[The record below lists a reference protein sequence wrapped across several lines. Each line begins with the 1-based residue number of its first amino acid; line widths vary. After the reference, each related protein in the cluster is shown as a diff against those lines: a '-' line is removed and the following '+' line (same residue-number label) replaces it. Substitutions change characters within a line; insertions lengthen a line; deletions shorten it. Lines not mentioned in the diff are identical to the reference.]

1 MERYESYKDSG
12 VAWIGQVPSHWIHSR
27 IKFCLSRSVAGI
39 WGDDEKGNKDD
50 IVCFRVA
57 DFDYSKG
64 CLTFDK
70 LTIRN
75 VSAAQLLNRLLHDG
89 DLLIEKSGGGD
100 VTPVG
105 RVVRFNYNDKAICS
119 NFIHS
124 ISVKEGYSS
133 NYLYYYF
140 YGMYANKVN
149 LLYFN
154 QTTGIQN
161 LKVGEYLSQK
171 IYLPTLVEQ
180 QAIATYLD
188 KRCSE
193 IDKAIA
199 TQQKRIALLQELKQ
213 SIITQAVTRGTHPD
227 VPLKNSGVEWIGKVP
242 EHWEVRRLKSICQ
255 SKKYAIKTG
264 PFGTQ
269 LKGQDLYPE
278 GDIRVY
284 NQRNVIDDNFNE
296 CGFYVTHKKASDLKS
311 FYTQPNDLL
320 ITSRGTIGKC
330 SILPDNVP
338 MGILH
343 PCLIAVRID
352 QKICTIEWAKL
363 FIGESNC
370 FAANIFLNSNAT
382 TIDVIYTDT
391 LKNVIITIPPVF
403 EQKKIIAYIDQHIK
417 KLDSIIK
424 KANKRIEYLQE
435 LRQSVIT
442 EAITGKIKVC

>member
-12 VAWIGQVPSHWIHSR
+12 VAWIGKVPSHWIHFR

-75 VSAAQLLNRLLHDG
+75 VSAAQLVNRLLHDG

-180 QAIATYLD
+180 QAIAAYLD

-213 SIITQAVTRGTHPD
+213 SIITRAVTQGIHPD
-227 VPLKNSGVEWIGKVP
+227 VPLKESGVEWIGKVP
-242 EHWEVRRLKSICQ
+242 EHWEVMKTSLLYTNIGSGTTPSTSKQEYYEDDGFCWLQTGDLNDGYITDT
-255 SKKYAIKTG
+255 SKKISKVAVKDYKLR
-264 PFGTQ
+264 F
-269 LKGQDLYPE
+269 YPV
-278 GDIRVY
+278 GSI
-284 NQRNVIDDNFNE
+284 VIAMY
-296 CGFYVTHKKASDLKS
+296 GA
-311 FYTQPNDLL
+311 
-320 ITSRGTIGKC
+320 TIGKIGLLKIPTSTNQAC
-330 SILPDNVP
+330 CVLPYSNKMNEMYAFYV
-338 MGILH
+338 
-343 PCLIAVRID
+343 CQIAKSQMLLEAVGGG
-352 QKICTIEWAKL
+352 QP
-363 FIGESNC
+363 
-370 FAANIFLNSNAT
+370 NISQD
-382 TIDVIYTDT
+382 I
-391 LKNVIITIPPVF
+391 
-403 EQKKIIAYIDQHIK
+403 IK
-417 KLDSIIK
+417 KLKLPVPPLCEQQAIAVYLDGRCSEID
-424 KANKRIEYLQE
+424 KAIATQQKRIALLQE
-435 LRQSVIT
+435 LRQSVIK

>member
-12 VAWIGQVPSHWIHSR
+12 VAWIGKVPSHWIHFR

-213 SIITQAVTRGTHPD
+213 SIITRAVTQGIHPD
-227 VPLKNSGVEWIGKVP
+227 VPLKESGVEWIGKVP
-242 EHWEVRRLKSICQ
+242 EHWEVMKTSLLYTNIGSGTTPSTSKQEYYEDDGFCWLQTGDLNDGYITDT
-255 SKKYAIKTG
+255 SKKISKVAVKDYKLR
-264 PFGTQ
+264 F
-269 LKGQDLYPE
+269 YPV
-278 GDIRVY
+278 GSI
-284 NQRNVIDDNFNE
+284 VIAMY
-296 CGFYVTHKKASDLKS
+296 GA
-311 FYTQPNDLL
+311 
-320 ITSRGTIGKC
+320 TIGKIGLLKIPTSTNQAC
-330 SILPDNVP
+330 CVLPYSNKMNEMYAFYV
-338 MGILH
+338 
-343 PCLIAVRID
+343 CQIAKSQMLLEAVGGG
-352 QKICTIEWAKL
+352 QP
-363 FIGESNC
+363 
-370 FAANIFLNSNAT
+370 NISQD
-382 TIDVIYTDT
+382 I
-391 LKNVIITIPPVF
+391 
-403 EQKKIIAYIDQHIK
+403 IK
-417 KLDSIIK
+417 KLKLPVPPLCEQQTIAVYLDGRCSEID
-424 KANKRIEYLQE
+424 KAIATQQKRIALLQE
-435 LRQSVIT
+435 LRQSVIK

>member
-12 VAWIGQVPSHWIHSR
+12 VAWIGQVPSHWNHFR

-64 CLTFDK
+64 CLIFDK

-75 VSAAQLLNRLLHDG
+75 VSAAQLQNRLLHDG

-100 VTPVG
+100 ATPVG

-180 QAIATYLD
+180 QAIAAYLD

-213 SIITQAVTRGTHPD
+213 SIITRAVTQGIHPD
-227 VPLKNSGVEWIGKVP
+227 VPLKESGVEWIGKVP
-242 EHWEVRRLKSICQ
+242 EHWEVMKTSLLYTNIGSGTTPSTSKQEYYEDDGFCWLQTGDLNDGYITDT
-255 SKKYAIKTG
+255 SKKISKVAVKDYKLR
-264 PFGTQ
+264 F
-269 LKGQDLYPE
+269 YPV
-278 GDIRVY
+278 GSI
-284 NQRNVIDDNFNE
+284 VIAMY
-296 CGFYVTHKKASDLKS
+296 GA
-311 FYTQPNDLL
+311 
-320 ITSRGTIGKC
+320 TIGKIGLLKIPTSTNQAC
-330 SILPDNVP
+330 CVLPYSNKMNEMYAFYV
-338 MGILH
+338 
-343 PCLIAVRID
+343 CQIAKSQMLLEAVGGG
-352 QKICTIEWAKL
+352 QP
-363 FIGESNC
+363 
-370 FAANIFLNSNAT
+370 NISQD
-382 TIDVIYTDT
+382 I
-391 LKNVIITIPPVF
+391 
-403 EQKKIIAYIDQHIK
+403 IK
-417 KLDSIIK
+417 KLKLPVPPLCEQQAIAVYLDGRCSEIH
-424 KANKRIEYLQE
+424 KAIATQQKQIALLQE
-435 LRQSVIT
+435 LRQSVIK

>member
-12 VAWIGQVPSHWIHSR
+12 VAWIGQVPSHWNHFR

-64 CLTFDK
+64 CLIFDK

-75 VSAAQLLNRLLHDG
+75 VSAAQLQNRLLHDG

-100 VTPVG
+100 ATPVG

-180 QAIATYLD
+180 QAIAAYLD

-213 SIITQAVTRGTHPD
+213 SIITRAVTQGIHPD
-227 VPLKNSGVEWIGKVP
+227 VPLKESGVEWIGKVP
-242 EHWEVRRLKSICQ
+242 EHWEVMKTSLLYTNIGSGTTPSTSKQEYYEDDGFCWLQTGDLNDGYITDT
-255 SKKYAIKTG
+255 SKKISKVAVKDYKLR
-264 PFGTQ
+264 F
-269 LKGQDLYPE
+269 YPV
-278 GDIRVY
+278 GSI
-284 NQRNVIDDNFNE
+284 VIAMY
-296 CGFYVTHKKASDLKS
+296 GA
-311 FYTQPNDLL
+311 
-320 ITSRGTIGKC
+320 TIGKIGLLKIPTSTNQAC
-330 SILPDNVP
+330 CVLPYSNKMNEMYAFYV
-338 MGILH
+338 
-343 PCLIAVRID
+343 CQIAKSQMLLEAVGGG
-352 QKICTIEWAKL
+352 QP
-363 FIGESNC
+363 
-370 FAANIFLNSNAT
+370 NISQD
-382 TIDVIYTDT
+382 I
-391 LKNVIITIPPVF
+391 
-403 EQKKIIAYIDQHIK
+403 IK
-417 KLDSIIK
+417 KLKLPVPPLCEQQAIAVYLDGRCSEID
-424 KANKRIEYLQE
+424 KAIATQQKRIALLQE
-435 LRQSVIT
+435 LRQSVIK

>member
-12 VAWIGQVPSHWIHSR
+12 VAWIGKVPSYWIHFR

-180 QAIATYLD
+180 QAIAAYLD

-213 SIITQAVTRGTHPD
+213 SIITRAVTQGIHPD
-227 VPLKNSGVEWIGKVP
+227 VPLKESGVEWIGKVP
-242 EHWEVRRLKSICQ
+242 EHWEVMKTSLLYTNIGSGTTPSTSKQEYYEDDGFCWLQTGDLNDGYITDT
-255 SKKYAIKTG
+255 SKKISKVAVKDYKLR
-264 PFGTQ
+264 F
-269 LKGQDLYPE
+269 YPV
-278 GDIRVY
+278 GSI
-284 NQRNVIDDNFNE
+284 VIAMY
-296 CGFYVTHKKASDLKS
+296 GA
-311 FYTQPNDLL
+311 
-320 ITSRGTIGKC
+320 TIGKIGLLKIPTSTNQAC
-330 SILPDNVP
+330 CVLPYSNKMNEMYAFYV
-338 MGILH
+338 
-343 PCLIAVRID
+343 CQIAKSQMLLEAVGGG
-352 QKICTIEWAKL
+352 QP
-363 FIGESNC
+363 
-370 FAANIFLNSNAT
+370 NISQD
-382 TIDVIYTDT
+382 I
-391 LKNVIITIPPVF
+391 
-403 EQKKIIAYIDQHIK
+403 IK
-417 KLDSIIK
+417 KLKLPVPPLCEQQAIAVYLDGRCSEID
-424 KANKRIEYLQE
+424 KAIATQQKRIALLQE
-435 LRQSVIT
+435 LRQSVIK

>member
-12 VAWIGQVPSHWIHSR
+12 VAWIGKVPSHWIHFR

-180 QAIATYLD
+180 QAIAAYLD

-213 SIITQAVTRGTHPD
+213 SIITRAVTQGIHPD
-227 VPLKNSGVEWIGKVP
+227 VPLKESGVEWIGKVP
-242 EHWEVRRLKSICQ
+242 EHWEVMKTSLLYTNIGSGTTPSTSKQEYYGDDGFCWLQTGDLNDGYITDT
-255 SKKYAIKTG
+255 SKKISKVAVKDYKLR
-264 PFGTQ
+264 F
-269 LKGQDLYPE
+269 YPV
-278 GDIRVY
+278 GSI
-284 NQRNVIDDNFNE
+284 VIAMY
-296 CGFYVTHKKASDLKS
+296 GA
-311 FYTQPNDLL
+311 
-320 ITSRGTIGKC
+320 TIGKIGLLKIPTSTNQAC
-330 SILPDNVP
+330 CVLPYSNKMNEMYAFYV
-338 MGILH
+338 
-343 PCLIAVRID
+343 CQIAKSQMLLEAVGGG
-352 QKICTIEWAKL
+352 QP
-363 FIGESNC
+363 
-370 FAANIFLNSNAT
+370 NISQD
-382 TIDVIYTDT
+382 I
-391 LKNVIITIPPVF
+391 
-403 EQKKIIAYIDQHIK
+403 IK
-417 KLDSIIK
+417 KLKLPVPPLCEQQAIAVYLDGRCSEID
-424 KANKRIEYLQE
+424 KAIATQQKRIALLQE
-435 LRQSVIT
+435 LRKSVIK

>member
-12 VAWIGQVPSHWIHSR
+12 VAWIGQVPSHWNHFR
-27 IKFCLSRSVAGI
+27 IKFCLSRSLAGI
-39 WGDDEKGNKDD
+39 WGDDEKGNKYD

-75 VSAAQLLNRLLHDG
+75 VSAAQLQNRLLHDE

-100 VTPVG
+100 ATPVG

-161 LKVGEYLSQK
+161 LKVGEYLSQT

-180 QAIATYLD
+180 QAIAAYLD
-188 KRCSE
+188 KRCCE

-213 SIITQAVTRGTHPD
+213 SIITHAVTRGIHPD
-227 VPLKNSGVEWIGKVP
+227 VPLKESGVEWIGKVP
-242 EHWEVRRLKSICQ
+242 KHWEVRRMKFLTREYK
-255 SKKYAIKTG
+255 AG
-264 PFGTQ
+264 PFGS
-269 LKGQDLYPE
+269 
-278 GDIRVY
+278 
-284 NQRNVIDDNFNE
+284 
-296 CGFYVTHKKASDLKS
+296 A
-311 FYTQPNDLL
+311 L
-320 ITSRGTIGKC
+320 ITSKLSDNGSVLVYTPEHIANQ
-330 SILPDNVP
+330 STQLVNNLYLPETRVKEMSQFFVKVN
-338 MGILH
+338 
-343 PCLIAVRID
+343 
-352 QKICTIEWAKL
+352 
-363 FIGESNC
+363 
-370 FAANIFLNSNAT
+370 
-382 TIDVIYTDT
+382 DVIFSIVGT
-391 LKNVIITIPPVF
+391 LGR
-403 EQKKIIAYIDQHIK
+403 AM
-417 KLDSIIK
+417 L
-424 KANKRIEYLQE
+424 
-435 LRQSVIT
+435 IT
-442 EAITGKIKVC
+442 EDMPKGIINQRLAKFSVNEKDIC

>member
-12 VAWIGQVPSHWIHSR
+12 VAWIGKVPSHWIHFR

-124 ISVKEGYSS
+124 ISVKEGFSS

-180 QAIATYLD
+180 QAIAAYLD

-213 SIITQAVTRGTHPD
+213 SIITRAVTQGIHPD
-227 VPLKNSGVEWIGKVP
+227 VPLKESGVEWIGKVP
-242 EHWEVRRLKSICQ
+242 EHWEVMKTSLLYTNIGSGTTPSTSKQEYYEDDGFCWLQTGDLNEGYITDT
-255 SKKYAIKTG
+255 SKKISKVAVKDYKLR
-264 PFGTQ
+264 F
-269 LKGQDLYPE
+269 YPV
-278 GDIRVY
+278 GSI
-284 NQRNVIDDNFNE
+284 VIAMY
-296 CGFYVTHKKASDLKS
+296 GA
-311 FYTQPNDLL
+311 
-320 ITSRGTIGKC
+320 TIGKIGLLKIPTSTNQAC
-330 SILPDNVP
+330 CVLPYSNKMNEMYAFYV
-338 MGILH
+338 
-343 PCLIAVRID
+343 CQIAKSQMLLEAVGGG
-352 QKICTIEWAKL
+352 QP
-363 FIGESNC
+363 
-370 FAANIFLNSNAT
+370 NISQD
-382 TIDVIYTDT
+382 I
-391 LKNVIITIPPVF
+391 
-403 EQKKIIAYIDQHIK
+403 IK
-417 KLDSIIK
+417 KLKLPVPPLCEQQAIAVYLDGRCSEID
-424 KANKRIEYLQE
+424 KAIATQQKRIALLQE
-435 LRQSVIT
+435 LRQSVIK

>member
-12 VAWIGQVPSHWIHSR
+12 VAWIGQVPSHWNHFR

-64 CLTFDK
+64 CLIFDK

-75 VSAAQLLNRLLHDG
+75 VSAAQLQNRLLHDG

-100 VTPVG
+100 ATPVG

-180 QAIATYLD
+180 QAIAAYLD

-213 SIITQAVTRGTHPD
+213 SIITRAVTQGIHPD
-227 VPLKNSGVEWIGKVP
+227 VPLKESGVEWIGKVP
-242 EHWEVRRLKSICQ
+242 EHWEVMKTSLLYTNIGSGTTPSTSKQEYYEDDGFCWLQTGDLNDGYITDT
-255 SKKYAIKTG
+255 SKKISKVAVKDYKLR
-264 PFGTQ
+264 F
-269 LKGQDLYPE
+269 YPV
-278 GDIRVY
+278 GSI
-284 NQRNVIDDNFNE
+284 VIAMY
-296 CGFYVTHKKASDLKS
+296 GA
-311 FYTQPNDLL
+311 
-320 ITSRGTIGKC
+320 TIGKIGLLKIPTSTNQAC
-330 SILPDNVP
+330 CVLPYSNKMNEMYAFYV
-338 MGILH
+338 
-343 PCLIAVRID
+343 CQIAKSQMLLEAVGGG
-352 QKICTIEWAKL
+352 QP
-363 FIGESNC
+363 
-370 FAANIFLNSNAT
+370 NISQD
-382 TIDVIYTDT
+382 I
-391 LKNVIITIPPVF
+391 
-403 EQKKIIAYIDQHIK
+403 IK
-417 KLDSIIK
+417 KLKLPVPPLCEQQAIAVYLDGRCSEID
-424 KANKRIEYLQE
+424 KAIATQQKQIALLQE
-435 LRQSVIT
+435 LRQSVIK